1 MKYVI
6 LGDSTAGIAA
16 VEGIRSVDKAGE
28 ITIVSEEAYA
38 AYGRPLISYYLAG
51 ATDLERMRSRPADF
65 YQRNGVQVRRQIRA
79 ERIDAEQRIVRLGDG
94 SALQYDRLLVATGSR
109 PFTPPMRGMEGV
121 YPCFHF
127 LRLDDA
133 LALEKALSPTKKV
146 LIVGA
151 GLIGLKCFEGIAARV
166 QSVAI
171 VDMADRVL
179 PSVLDERG
187 GRLVGKQLQERGAQ
201 LYLADSVAEFRGN
214 TAILQSG
221 RCIDFDI
228 LVVAVGVRPNAELVQ
243 EAGGEVARGIV
254 TDDRQQTS
262 LPDIYAAGDCCESYD
277 VSCGKRRVLALLP
290 NAYRQGFCAGV
301 NMAGGCAHFDRAIP
315 LNAVGLFGTSILTAG
330 SYIGEGYTEE
340 GVNSYKKLFVQAG
353 VLKGFILINRPERAG
368 IYTSL
373 VQEETLLSEEELQR
387 LRRDPTLLVFSA
399 LARKKKLAQEV

>member
-151 GLIGLKCFEGIAARV
+151 GLIGLVGY
-166 QSVAI
+166 SW
-171 VDMADRVL
+171 L
-179 PSVLDERG
+179 PL
-187 GRLVGKQLQERGAQ
+187 
-201 LYLADSVAEFRGN
+201 
-214 TAILQSG
+214 
-221 RCIDFDI
+221 
-228 LVVAVGVRPNAELVQ
+228 
-243 EAGGEVARGIV
+243 
-254 TDDRQQTS
+254 
-262 LPDIYAAGDCCESYD
+262 
-277 VSCGKRRVLALLP
+277 
-290 NAYRQGFCAGV
+290 
-301 NMAGGCAHFDRAIP
+301 
-315 LNAVGLFGTSILTAG
+315 
-330 SYIGEGYTEE
+330 
-340 GVNSYKKLFVQAG
+340 
-353 VLKGFILINRPERAG
+353 
-368 IYTSL
+368 
-373 VQEETLLSEEELQR
+373 
-387 LRRDPTLLVFSA
+387 
-399 LARKKKLAQEV
+399 